1 MQIIKAN
8 SKSLVAVRERERE
21 RERELYFKEI
31 KDSLVCIPNKI
42 KNKEKYKKIAIA

>member
-8 SKSLVAVRERERE
+8 SKSLVAVRE